1 MAVEIISISDLD
13 RNGLQTRCAL
23 NEQTV
28 VDYAEAMKER
38 AEFPPVKVF
47 CDGEHFYLA
56 DGFHRVEAALR
67 FCAKKIKADVSPGGF
82 VDALR
87 YALKANADH
96 GLRRTNEDKRRTLE
110 MAWEHREE
118 LFGGEPSHAL
128 LAETCGVSKK
138 TVQRFREETNYGQC
152 PQLEPPPDDSNPV
165 QRTRLTPPQKG
176 PKNALPRPPT
186 KRVGMD
192 GKTRT
197 VSQNKP
203 VPPPAP
209 KVKHAPVPKAPAQ
222 TPCRKGYYIGPDG
235 KEHAIGVELDR
246 FNVEIPPKVKGAFT
260 VGAEAVKNWITRCWE
275 VKNEIERAVKD
286 GFSVSIPQRAIM
298 ELDNAYHE
306 LNAALP
312 HCVCR
317 LCQGR
322 GCNACAGLGYQTKD
336 QYARNPKEFKA

>member
-1 MAVEIISISDLD
+1 LEIFKMAVEIISISDLD

-38 AEFPPVKVF
+38 AKFPPVKVF
-47 CDGEHFYLA
+47 CDGEKFYLA

-128 LAETCGVSKK
+128 LAEACGVSESS
-138 TVQRFREETNYGQC
+138 VRRFREEI
-152 PQLEPPPDDSNPV
+152 NPV
-165 QRTRLTPPQKG
+165 QRTRLTPAPKAA
-176 PKNALPRPPT
+176 KNALPPPPV
-186 KRVGMD
+186 KRVGVD

-197 VSQNKP
+197 VPQKP
-203 VPPPAP
+203 SVPPPAP
-209 KVKHAPVPKAPAQ
+209 KAKQ